1 MEALACGTPIVTF
14 NTGGSAEV
22 VTPETG
28 LVVDKGDMEG
38 LLSAI
43 ITLLNKG
50 KEQYVDACRKKAE
63 RDYNKDIQYGKYIEL
78 YNFLAKSV

>member
-1 MEALACGTPIVTF
+1 MWNPNRNF

-43 ITLLNKG
+43 RTLLNKG
-50 KEQYVDACRKKAE
+50 KEHYVDACRKKAE

-78 YNFLAKSV
+78 YKNILSR

>member
-1 MEALACGTPIVTF
+1 MEPPIVTF

-28 LVVDKGDMEG
+28 LVVDKGDMDG

-43 ITLLNKG
+43 RTILNKG

-63 RDYNKDIQYGKYIEL
+63 KDYNKDVQFSKYIEL
-78 YNFLAKSV
+78 YKHVLAKE